1 MLNIHINQW
10 IDKDWRIGLK
20 CKPRLISHEL
30 HGQCGII
37 REVQLNDHGFFNDA
51 IVKIEMESG
60 VIIEENASD
69 WITT

>member
-1 MLNIHINQW
+1 MLNINKC

-20 CKPRLISHEL
+20 CKPCLISHKL

-37 REVQLNDHGFFNDA
+37 REVQLNDHGFFSDA
-51 IVKIEMESG
+51 IIKIEMESG
-60 VIIEENASD
+60 VIIQESASN